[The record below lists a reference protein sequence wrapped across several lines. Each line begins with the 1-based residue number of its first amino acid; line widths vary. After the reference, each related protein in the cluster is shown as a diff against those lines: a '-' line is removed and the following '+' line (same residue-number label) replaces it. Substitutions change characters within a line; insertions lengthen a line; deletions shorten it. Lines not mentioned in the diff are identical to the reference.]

1 MPIGQI
7 GSNTFWL
14 DLHGLFMFGTL
25 IFVAFLFGAVYFGK
39 DPDDKFMFRLKV
51 SGVVTFLMIL
61 GLIIT
66 GIVPDTAFGAGAT
79 FSGTVTND
87 FGTVTRT
94 VTDAQMGNFTG
105 PLLFDMMEHVSLVVP
120 GLAAV
125 IAFLIWNQGRKVITD
140 PTVRTAVLSLMA
152 VNGAWMFAL
161 GAIGVYITK
170 VLTFPV
176 GS

>member
-1 MPIGQI
+1 MPIGLN
-7 GSNTFWL
+7 SFWL

-25 IFVAFLFGAVYFGK
+25 IFGAFLFGAVYFGK
-39 DPDDKFMFRLKV
+39 DPDDKYLWRLRI
-51 SGVVTFLMIL
+51 SGVVTFFMIL
-61 GLIIT
+61 GLMIT

-79 FSGTVTND
+79 FSGTITND
-87 FGTVTRT
+87 LGTTTRT
-94 VTDAQMGNFTG
+94 VTDAQLGNFTG
-105 PLLFDMMEHVSLVVP
+105 PLLFDMMEHVALIVP

-125 IAFLIWNQGRKVITD
+125 IAFLIWNQGRKVITE
-140 PTVRTAVLSLMA
+140 PGVRMAVLSLMA
-152 VNGAWMFAL
+152 VNGAWIFAL